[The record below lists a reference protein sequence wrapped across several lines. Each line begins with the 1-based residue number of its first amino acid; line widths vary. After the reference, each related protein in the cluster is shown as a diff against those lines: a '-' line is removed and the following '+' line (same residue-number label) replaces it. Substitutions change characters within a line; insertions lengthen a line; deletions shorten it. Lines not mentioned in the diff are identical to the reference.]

1 MKLLV
6 PLVPLVPVVLVDAEV
21 VRGVD
26 SSHERRGI
34 QETERKLVQGRRQAR
49 LYLSRAISKYGIWV
63 RSFL

>member
-6 PLVPLVPVVLVDAEV
+6 PLVPLVLVDAEV

-34 QETERKLVQGRRQAR
+34 QEA
-49 LYLSRAISKYGIWV
+49 
-63 RSFL
+63 

>member
-6 PLVPLVPVVLVDAEV
+6 PLVLLVLVDAEV

-34 QETERKLVQGRRQAR
+34 QET
-49 LYLSRAISKYGIWV
+49 
-63 RSFL
+63 

>member
-1 MKLLV
+1 MKLLVPVV

-34 QETERKLVQGRRQAR
+34 QET
-49 LYLSRAISKYGIWV
+49 
-63 RSFL
+63 

>member
-6 PLVPLVPVVLVDAEV
+6 PLVLLVLVDAEV

-34 QETERKLVQGRRQAR
+34 Q
-49 LYLSRAISKYGIWV
+49 
-63 RSFL
+63 